1 MTRYW
6 TLAPDGLRC
15 LDLLQENGRALPH
28 PRWGLQ
34 FTLLSSEMTKFGLW
48 TRHWMYNEWKKWGE
62 FSYFHGPQDGM
73 WLPPIWI
80 QITKLKYAGLG
91 LTAIFP
97 FYFRFSVKLLAIT
110 FIKSLLRI
118 PEVKLTLASFKR
130 FLQIYKNINMIY
142 DICSIFLLRRIIPP
156 SPAITI
162 IPLKAPGVE
171 EGRGFTVSGSLGR
184 NTQNSRPDSGS
195 FLGAPGTELDNEDW
209 APPTTGT
216 IDRQR
221 V

>member
-15 LDLLQENGRALPH
+15 LDLLQEKERALPH

-34 FTLLSSEMTKFGLW
+34 FTLLSSEMTKFGLR

-118 PEVKLTLASFKR
+118 PEVKITLASFKM
-130 FLQIYKNINMIY
+130 FLQIYKNILY

-162 IPLKAPGVE
+162 IPLKTPGVE
-171 EGRGFTVSGSLGR
+171 ERRGWPDPHRLR
-184 NTQNSRPDSGS
+184 QSRPQHSK
-195 FLGAPGTELDNEDW
+195 LQARQWELSRSTRDW
-209 APPTTGT
+209 AGQWGLSTTNHR
-216 IDRQR
+216 DNR
-221 V
+221 